1 MLLLLRNIE
10 QANAATVLPSLLHH
24 MCVKALN
31 GLTFFHN
38 LIHTERI
45 VEFKNSCQ
53 HGTNCLWY
61 SYIFTIIYL
70 KTNMYNSS
78 SHCEQSI
85 DSLTY
90 FSNLACHCPP
100 IGLIGSI
107 CLLGKG
113 PD

>member
-45 VEFKNSCQ
+45 VDQIVYGIPTF
-53 HGTNCLWY
+53 
-61 SYIFTIIYL
+61 
-70 KTNMYNSS
+70 
-78 SHCEQSI
+78 
-85 DSLTY
+85 SLFYT
-90 FSNLACHCPP
+90 
-100 IGLIGSI
+100 
-107 CLLGKG
+107 
-113 PD
+113 